1 VFGGEIL
8 LDTNSF
14 CNLVTLNCLAFVN
27 KDSKLDK
34 NAMFEAQRLNARMSY
49 RVTLPEL
56 ELPKWNVM
64 QKKYRLT
71 GLSLTGYQDMVN
83 ATNMSVDE
91 QRELLRELKKIAVES
106 ADKYA
111 DQLGLN
117 RSELVTTVKPEGTL
131 SLLPTVSS
139 GLHMNHSEYYIR
151 RIRIN
156 SQDPLC
162 KTCEELGYPTFPEV
176 GQNKENPKTKVIE
189 FPVKSPHGKTK
200 YDVSAIEQLEIY
212 KMFMEEYVQHNA
224 SNTISVRNDKEWNE
238 VVDWVYE
245 NWDTVIGIT
254 FISLDDS
261 FYQLLPYESCT
272 EEEYNRRK
280 KELKPITYSA
290 LAKHETFELF
300 DDIIDESCSSGV
312 CGVR

>member
-1 VFGGEIL
+1 M
-8 LDTNSF
+8 
-14 CNLVTLNCLAFVN
+14 AFVDEN
-27 KDSKLDK
+27 GTLDR
-34 NAMFEAQRLNARMSY
+34 ASMFEAQSLNARMSY
-49 RVTLPEL
+49 RVTIPEL
-56 ELPKWNVM
+56 ELPKWNAM

-83 ATNMSVDE
+83 ATNMSLVD
-91 QRELLRELKKIAVES
+91 QRTLLQQLKRIATES
-106 ADKYA
+106 ANLYA

-139 GLHMNHSEYYIR
+139 GLHMNHSDYYIR

-162 KTCEELGYPTFPEV
+162 KTCESLGYPVFPEV
-176 GQNKENPKTKVIE
+176 GQDQENPKTKVIE
-189 FPVKSPHGKTK
+189 FPVKAPHGRTK
-200 YDVSAIEQLEIY
+200 YDVSAIEQLETY

-224 SNTISVRNDKEWNE
+224 SNTISVRSDREWEE

-245 NWDTVIGIT
+245 NWDVVIGIT

-261 FYQLLPYESCT
+261 FYQLLPYESCS
-272 EEEYNRRK
+272 EDEYTIRK
-280 KELKPITYSA
+280 QKIKPITYSE
-290 LAKHETFELF
+290 LAKHESFELF
-300 DDIIDESCSSGV
+300 DDVVDESCSSGV